1 MSNDN
6 KALEKET
13 ETSINIAS
21 LIASGNVDDL
31 PELYKLILDNIEV
44 ATKEEI
50 SILLRAMG
58 QPKLTARQIERRN
71 IRRHLSASLSFANAP
86 ETDYDFKSTRQE
98 IFKYAEQ
105 LTPQNKTEED
115 IKKLSDKASSEGTDA
130 EHQLYKYVYRLLFKE
145 QLRNLKQ
152 SSESA

>member
-13 ETSINIAS
+13 ETSMNIAS
-21 LIASGNVDDL
+21 LIASGNVDDI
-31 PELYKLILDNIEV
+31 PELYKLILENIEV

-50 SILLRAMG
+50 SVLLKAMG

-86 ETDYDFKSTRQE
+86 ETGYDFKSTRQE

-115 IKKLSDKASSEGTDA
+115 IKKLSNKASSEDTDA
-130 EHQLYKYVYRLLFKE
+130 EHRLYKYVYRLLSKE
-145 QLRNLKQ
+145 QLRDLR
-152 SSESA
+152 